1 MVSQYTKPLPAPDL
15 DTARFWEG
23 CREHKLLAQKC
34 SSCGAFR
41 WPPRDL
47 CPKCRSWDCQWV
59 RLAGTAIVSSFVVV
73 HHVTVPAFADEAPY
87 AVARV
92 TLDGTDDKVR
102 MTTNIIDCPWAQVRV
117 GMPVTVVFEDV
128 TPEVT
133 LPKFRPV

>member
-1 MVSQYTKPLPAPDL
+1 
-15 DTARFWEG
+15 
-23 CREHKLLAQKC
+23 
-34 SSCGAFR
+34 
-41 WPPRDL
+41 
-47 CPKCRSWDCQWV
+47 
-59 RLAGTAIVSSFVVV
+59 VV